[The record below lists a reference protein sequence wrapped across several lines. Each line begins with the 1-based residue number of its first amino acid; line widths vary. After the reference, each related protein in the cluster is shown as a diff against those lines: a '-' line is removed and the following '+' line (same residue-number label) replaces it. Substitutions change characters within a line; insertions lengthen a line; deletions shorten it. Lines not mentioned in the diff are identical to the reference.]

1 MCLSSWS
8 ISSQTERKLTSSYPF
23 QTDSLWIWKESDFQT
38 IKPCFRHSL
47 TDSREGE
54 QFIVVCFDWFLSKC
68 VFIVHY
74 FYSRACLLQYSII
87 HIRNI
92 DEKFFFISFVCK
104 QQRSII
110 FCYHFSIHNWKLHQN
125 KTDMFYFISADV
137 CLSRA
142 MNESRKNF
150 FMPPT
155 SVGIKQWSRLFSRYC
170 SNSSLCKCCVHFFSS

>member
-1 MCLSSWS
+1 MFVS
-8 ISSQTERKLTSSYPF
+8 IDFSRNVFLWFIIFILVLVCCSIRSY
-23 QTDSLWIWKESDFQT
+23 TYEISMK
-38 IKPCFRHSL
+38 
-47 TDSREGE
+47 
-54 QFIVVCFDWFLSKC
+54 
-68 VFIVHY
+68 
-74 FYSRACLLQYSII
+74 
-87 HIRNI
+87 
-92 DEKFFFISFVCK
+92 KFFFISFVCK

-137 CLSRA
+137 CLSSA

-155 SVGIKQWSRLFSRYC
+155 SVGIKQWSRLFLRYC